1 MPPFPPSSP
10 LSAAVSEPEPN
21 HDVALSVYLCICL
34 TLALSLSPPLSLSPS
49 LSLSLFVYAI
59 DSPAI
64 PSFLPSGMRCNYNS
78 VPSTWNSID
87 QLIPITCG
95 ARSTQPSLAR
105 SVSLLVLN
113 CAQVAVNQPH
123 VPHLSKLETD
133 HSAALPCPALN
144 DPLPPLVCPLSSAR
158 TQGKCFIRGTRPK
171 DAIVVDIFRAGSSS
185 ALGMNCGSDLDGLN

>member
-1 MPPFPPSSP
+1 MFQNAPFPPSSP
-10 LSAAVSEPEPN
+10 FIAAVSEPEPN
-21 HDVALSVYLCICL
+21 HDVALSVYLSINQSIY
-34 TLALSLSPPLSLSPS
+34 LSNSRAHS
-49 LSLSLFVYAI
+49 LSLYLFMPLSRLPSL
-59 DSPAI
+59 

-113 CAQVAVNQPH
+113 CAQVAVNQSH

-144 DPLPPLVCPLSSAR
+144 DPLPPLVCPN
-158 TQGKCFIRGTRPK
+158 TRKVFHPGNTPQRRHRRRHLPRR
-171 DAIVVDIFRAGSSS
+171 IVQCSRNEMR
-185 ALGMNCGSDLDGLN
+185 LGPRWTD